1 MAVAEARSRRY
12 RIGTLGNA
20 EVVKV
25 ASAYILVSVEAGQ
38 ARDVLEAIRALDG
51 LRQAHTCWGQPDIF
65 AFFEVPDDR
74 HLAEVVLEKIHN
86 MAGVRTTETHLVVD
100 L

>member
-1 MAVAEARSRRY
+1 VSL
-12 RIGTLGNA
+12 GTLFDT
-20 EVVKV
+20 EVKQV
-25 ASAYILVSVEAGQ
+25 AAAYILVSVEAGQ
-38 ARDVLEAIRALDG
+38 ARDVLDAIRG
-51 LRQAHTCWGQPDIF
+51 LEGHRQAHTCWGQPDIF

-86 MAGVRTTETHLVVD
+86 MPGVRTTETHLVVD

>member
-1 MAVAEARSRRY
+1 MAA
-12 RIGTLGNA
+12 
-20 EVVKV
+20 
-25 ASAYILVSVEAGQ
+25 AYILVSVQAGEASV
-38 ARDVLEAIRALDG
+38 VLDAIRALDG

-74 HLAEVVLEKIHN
+74 HLAEVVLEKIHK
-86 MAGVRTTETHLVVD
+86 MPGVRATETHLVVN

>member
-1 MAVAEARSRRY
+1 VIDVAA
-12 RIGTLGNA
+12 
-20 EVVKV
+20 
-25 ASAYILVSVEAGQ
+25 AYILVSVQAGQ
-38 ARDVLEAIRALDG
+38 ARDVLDAIRALDG

-65 AFFEVPDDR
+65 AFFEVPDDK

-86 MAGVRTTETHLVVD
+86 MPGVRTTETHLVVD

>member
-1 MAVAEARSRRY
+1 MAA
-12 RIGTLGNA
+12 
-20 EVVKV
+20 
-25 ASAYILVSVEAGQ
+25 AYILVSVQAGEASE
-38 ARDVLEAIRALDG
+38 VLDAIRALDG

-74 HLAEVVLEKIHN
+74 HLAEVVLEKIHK
-86 MAGVRTTETHLVVD
+86 MPGVRATETHLVVN